1 VLDADEIS
9 RRFPLIATEPYPM
22 INDEGDEVAM
32 KEIMRFA
39 AQKIYTCPGFFS
51 FSTPRVV

>member
-1 VLDADEIS
+1 MLDADEIS

-39 AQKIYTCPGFFS
+39 AQKIYTFPGFFS
-51 FSTPRVV
+51 IIND